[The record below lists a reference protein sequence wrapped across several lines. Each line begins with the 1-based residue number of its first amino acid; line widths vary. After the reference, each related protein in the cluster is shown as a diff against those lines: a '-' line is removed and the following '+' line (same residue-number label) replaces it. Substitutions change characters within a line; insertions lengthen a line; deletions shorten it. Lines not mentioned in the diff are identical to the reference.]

1 MDLKQLATEMLVSKL
16 GGNAS
21 ENDVGDALGG
31 LLGGGSGGDLDLGNI
46 VQQLSGGDLGSAVQS
61 WLGDG
66 ANDAISG
73 EQIANA
79 RGSDKVGE
87 FAQKLGI
94 DTDQAAGGL
103 SDLLPQLIDQNSSGG
118 DLLGTIGGL
127 AGKLFDR

>member
-1 MDLKQLATEMLVSKL
+1 MDLKQLATEMLMSKL

-31 LLGGGSGGDLDLGNI
+31 LLGGGSGSDLDLGNI
-46 VQQLSGGDLGSAVQS
+46 VQQLSGGDLGNAVQS

-79 RGSDKVGE
+79 LGSDKVGE
-87 FAQKLGI
+87 FARKLGI
-94 DTDQAAGGL
+94 DADQAAGGL